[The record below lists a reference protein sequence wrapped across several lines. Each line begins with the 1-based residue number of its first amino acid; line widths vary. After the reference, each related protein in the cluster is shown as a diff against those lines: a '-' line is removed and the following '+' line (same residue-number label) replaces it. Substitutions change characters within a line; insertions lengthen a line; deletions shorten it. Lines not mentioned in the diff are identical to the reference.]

1 MEKIK
6 QEDHLKYLILFT
18 KLFIIDLNYWLN
30 NFEYEKGLKPLS
42 IDIEMEYPN
51 IKKFFIDENIFA
63 IYNEANNSIKID
75 SLKDKEDLSL
85 FYLEPEVYSDL
96 EEKYDKLVKEHEQ
109 YRGMIKAI
117 KDCGGDSDD

>member
-51 IKKFFIDENIFA
+51 IKKFFIDEDIFA

-85 FYLEPEVYSDL
+85 FYLIKSL
-96 EEKYDKLVKEHEQ
+96 EYEDIEDINREIEHDIFEEN
-109 YRGMIKAI
+109 YLKSLLN
-117 KDCGGDSDD
+117 DNFL

>member
-1 MEKIK
+1 M
-6 QEDHLKYLILFT
+6 
-18 KLFIIDLNYWLN
+18 N

-51 IKKFFIDENIFA
+51 IKKFFIDEDIFA

-85 FYLEPEVYSDL
+85 FYLIKSL
-96 EEKYDKLVKEHEQ
+96 EYEDIEDINREIEHDVFEDNYLKYLL
-109 YRGMIKAI
+109 
-117 KDCGGDSDD
+117 KDNFL